1 MNVIVVVVVDIIM
14 IGLTSVGVCVLH
26 EPNERVCNNEQS
38 GQKEGRKKGRK
49 EGINDNDGLAG
60 C

>member
-26 EPNERVCNNEQS
+26 KSNERVCNNEQS
-38 GQKEGRKKGRK
+38 GQKEGRKEERK
-49 EGINDNDGLAG
+49 ESMTTMG
-60 C
+60 